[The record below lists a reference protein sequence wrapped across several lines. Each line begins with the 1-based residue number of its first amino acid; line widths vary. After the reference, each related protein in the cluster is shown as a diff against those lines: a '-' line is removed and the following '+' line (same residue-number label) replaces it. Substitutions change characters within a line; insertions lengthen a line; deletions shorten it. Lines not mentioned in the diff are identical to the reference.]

1 MPKATVDMT
10 PQIMDLKSVEGGT
23 VTVKPLSYG
32 QKKVRADM
40 ATRMYAETDQDSGQ
54 MRDGRMYLDTLN
66 RATTLYDFKNCIVD
80 HNLTDDNDRP
90 LNFSM
95 DATLDILDPRVGT
108 EIENILAKI
117 NGDDDD
123 LKDFIASR
131 SESRETNLTP
141 AS

>member
-10 PQIMDLKSVEGGT
+10 PQAIDLKTVEGGT

-40 ATRMYAETDQDSGQ
+40 ATRMYAETEAGSGN
-54 MRDGRMYLDTLN
+54 MRDNRMYLDTLN

-90 LNFSM
+90 LNFSL

-108 EIENILAKI
+108 EIENILAEL
-117 NGDDDD
+117 NGDDEE

-131 SESRETNLTP
+131 SESQGINLTQ

>member
-1 MPKATVDMT
+1 MT
-10 PQIMDLKSVEGGT
+10 PQVVELNSVEGGT
-23 VTVKPLSYG
+23 VTVRPLSYG

-40 ATRMYAETDQDSGQ
+40 ATRMYAEMETEGGT
-54 MRDGRMYLDTLN
+54 RDNRMYLDTLN

-80 HNLTDDNDRP
+80 HNLEDDQGRQ

-108 EIENILAKI
+108 EIEKILAKI
-117 NGDDDD
+117 NGDDEE

-131 SESRETNLTP
+131 SESPGITLTP